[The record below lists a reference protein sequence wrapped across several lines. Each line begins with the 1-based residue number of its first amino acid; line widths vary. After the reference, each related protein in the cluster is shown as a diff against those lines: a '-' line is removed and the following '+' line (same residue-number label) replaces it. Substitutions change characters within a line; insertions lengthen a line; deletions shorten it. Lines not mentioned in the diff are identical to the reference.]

1 MGNGSIICWFF
12 GRSGAGKST
21 LSGHVVERLREHG
34 RAVYLVD
41 GDALRSGVCADLGY
55 DDASRTENHRRAAE
69 MARLASGQGMVV
81 IGATMC
87 PAKHHRALLRGILG
101 GRLRLIHV
109 KASHEVCS
117 RRDPKGLY
125 RRAQQGLITGMTA
138 DIFQEPEVSEDV
150 DGVIDTND
158 SELESCAA
166 SAWNLVR
173 SYLGEFPTDATPEG
187 DTRN

>member
-1 MGNGSIICWFF
+1 MNGIICWFF

-21 LSGHVVERLREHG
+21 LSSHVMERLREEG

-69 MARLASGQGMVV
+69 MAKLASGQGLVV

-87 PAKHHRALLRGILG
+87 PARHHRALLRDILG
-101 GRLRLIHV
+101 DGLRLIHV

-117 RRDPKGLY
+117 QRDPKGLY
-125 RRAQQGLITGMTA
+125 RRAQRGLISGMA
-138 DIFQEPEVSEDV
+138 AEIFQEPEDLEV
-150 DGVIDTND
+150 DHVIDTN
-158 SELESCAA
+158 SGNPGACCAA
-166 SAWNLVR
+166 AWHAVLG
-173 SYLGEFPTDATPEG
+173 YLGESRESAVSG
-187 DTRN
+187 V